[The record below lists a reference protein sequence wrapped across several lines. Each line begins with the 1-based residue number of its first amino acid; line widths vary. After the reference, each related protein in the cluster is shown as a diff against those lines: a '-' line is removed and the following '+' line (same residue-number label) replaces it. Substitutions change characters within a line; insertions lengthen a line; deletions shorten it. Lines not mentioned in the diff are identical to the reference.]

1 MKRFLFGIVGLLLVI
16 GTAGCGCNKKG
27 KNLITV
33 GFSQVGAESDWRVAN
48 TESMN
53 EEWLNTKSLKSEML
67 NANLIVIL
75 VFISYL
81 IKKWYLR

>member
-1 MKRFLFGIVGLLLVI
+1 MGEF
-16 GTAGCGCNKKG
+16 
-27 KNLITV
+27 
-33 GFSQVGAESDWRVAN
+33 AN

-53 EEWLNTKSLKSEML
+53 EEWLNTKSLKSEMF
-67 NANLIVIL
+67 NANFIVIL